1 MRLPHNQIANTPE
14 GLRSADRWQQVTK
27 CHHYLLANRSGIT
40 QKELIYETLLTSS
53 WIHHRRVAVAICSAQ
68 DKAGLQPNA
77 TVLSILQGSAG
88 KTVELRLNSGE
99 KIGGKIQQ
107 VTDNVVHLS
116 NLTGAEYF
124 DGFINTKDI
133 SAVVIRTAGK

>member
-1 MRLPHNQIANTPE
+1 
-14 GLRSADRWQQVTK
+14 VTK

-40 QKELIYETLLTSS
+40 QKKLTMKRYSLLLGF
-53 WIHHRRVAVAICSAQ
+53 IIVALCCNLSAQ
-68 DKAGLQPNA
+68 DKVGLQPNA
-77 TVLSILQGSAG
+77 TVLSILQSSAG

>member
-1 MRLPHNQIANTPE
+1 MKRYSLLLGFIIALVCCN
-14 GLRSADRWQQVTK
+14 LSA
-27 CHHYLLANRSGIT
+27 
-40 QKELIYETLLTSS
+40 E
-53 WIHHRRVAVAICSAQ
+53 
-68 DKAGLQPNA
+68 DKIGLQPNA

-88 KTVELRLNSGE
+88 KTVELHLNSGE

-116 NLTGAEYF
+116 HLTGAEYF

-133 SAVVIRTAGK
+133 SAIVIRTAGR

>member
-1 MRLPHNQIANTPE
+1 MPSLFA
-14 GLRSADRWQQVTK
+14 GKSLRNYA
-27 CHHYLLANRSGIT
+27 
-40 QKELIYETLLTSS
+40 KEVNYETLLTSS
-53 WIHHRRVAVAICSAQ
+53 WIHHRRACCNLSAQ
-68 DKAGLQPNA
+68 DKVGLQPNA

-124 DGFINTKDI
+124 DGFINTKEI

>member
-1 MRLPHNQIANTPE
+1 MPLPYGIRAKALRGIKY
-14 GLRSADRWQQVTK
+14 GLT
-27 CHHYLLANRSGIT
+27 HYLLANRSGVT
-40 QKELIYETLLTSS
+40 QEELIMKCYSLLFGF
-53 WIHHRRVAVAICSAQ
+53 IIVAFCCNLSAQ

-88 KTVELRLNSGE
+88 KTVELHLNSGE
-99 KIGGKIQQ
+99 KIGGKVQQ

-124 DGFINTKDI
+124 DGIINAKDI
-133 SAVVIRTAGK
+133 SAVLIRTGGR

>member
-1 MRLPHNQIANTPE
+1 MPLP
-14 GLRSADRWQQVTK
+14 SAFAPKGYVGIKYDYL
-27 CHHYLLANRSGIT
+27 HYLLANRSGVT
-40 QKELIYETLLTSS
+40 QKELIMKRYSLLFGF
-53 WIHHRRVAVAICSAQ
+53 IIVAFVAICSAQ

-99 KIGGKIQQ
+99 KIGGKVQQ

-124 DGFINTKDI
+124 EGFIN
-133 SAVVIRTAGK
+133 GKTSRQS